1 MKRDDNAA
9 EKKEML
15 FQPHFETAVRREC
28 ATKEGREK
36 RRSIEGEKY
45 TINMKRK
52 LLEIPTELKMM
63 TRLLEVRVR

>member
-1 MKRDDNAA
+1 
-9 EKKEML
+9 ML
-15 FQPHFETAVRREC
+15 FQPFFDNPSYSRPTAVRSEC

-52 LLEIPTELKMM
+52 LLEIPTTKLKMM
-63 TRLLEVRVR
+63 TRLLKLR